1 MRSSILFGL
10 AGVASAHLPNIVND
24 IVKPV
29 TSITP
34 IVGGLVGGVI
44 PAVCDL
50 TETWDNHVLFSGIV
64 GAATETSA
72 AVSLELVLNQAHVEG
87 QISLAPLENFLAEPT
102 IRLNLASFQ
111 AYVDVD
117 LSASAGV
124 FQTVTLIASPELAI
138 DLGVLEIDLGAAFAL
153 DLVVGVSA
161 AVDLSAG
168 FYISFS
174 EGDYID
180 LSVVT
185 KQVRGSVLTGLGVK
199 ALPLTVG
206 AAVDLSTDIDVLLG
220 LRLRSHISVGADVEL
235 LGLDLLDAGAEISI
249 WADLVK
255 HKITLGQT
263 KECAVSVGNEFGLN
277 VGIAVEAG
285 INVADIL
292 DISLAPTVSV
302 ELARADKGV
311 ACLSGRDGK
320 ENLDATGGLNSPST
334 PSTSGLASPSAPS
347 TSGLNSPVTRSTS
360 GLTSPSTP
368 TPTPSASVTSVGNGG
383 LVTSTISSTTTY
395 TITSCHV
402 SVPNCP
408 ASQTQ
413 VIVTSVVHSTV
424 TVCPATQTSFP
435 TTTPASAVRPV
446 PTITET
452 LTTIVPCKPTSST
465 FTPPP
470 SATATPVPTVTIS
483 DTVTVCPSQAST
495 QHPVPSGGPSAGP
508 SVSVPVSGGP
518 SASPSVS
525 VPASTGVST
534 TASSAP
540 SVPAG
545 ETPTGGAP
553 SGPAPSG
560 GPIHTPSAPYPSSN
574 NTWTSVYSPPASSV
588 PATSI
593 PATGV
598 LPSTTGANSP
608 VQPSATPSGITSSAG
623 SLQVGIAMIV
633 PLILALHL

>member
-10 AGVASAHLPNIVND
+10 AGAASAHLPNIVND

-29 TSITP
+29 TSAVPNVVNDIVKPVTAITP
-34 IVGGLVGGVI
+34 IVGGTVGGII

-50 TETWDNHVLFSGIV
+50 TDTWDNHVLFSGIV

-87 QISLAPLENFLAEPT
+87 QISLAPLENFLEEPT

-111 AYVDVD
+111 AYVDID

-235 LGLDLLDAGAEISI
+235 LGLDLLNAGAEIAI
-249 WADLVK
+249 WADLVQ

-277 VGIAVEAG
+277 VGIAVEVG

-302 ELARADKGV
+302 QLARADKGV

-320 ENLDATGGLNSPST
+320 ENLDATGGLNSPAT

-347 TSGLNSPVTRSTS
+347 T
-360 GLTSPSTP
+360 GLTTPSTP
-368 TPTPSASVTSVGNGG
+368 TPTPSASVTSIGNGSG

-395 TITSCHV
+395 TVTSCHV

-424 TVCPATQTSFP
+424 TVCPATQTAFP
-435 TTTPASAVRPV
+435 TTTPASAVRPI

-452 LTTIVPCKPTSST
+452 LTTIVPCEPTSST

-470 SATATPVPTVTIS
+470 GATATPVPTVTIS
-483 DTVTVCPSQAST
+483 DTVTVCPSQTST
-495 QHPVPSGGPSAGP
+495 QHPIP
-508 SVSVPVSGGP
+508 SGGP

-534 TASSAP
+534 TRSSAP

-545 ETPTGGAP
+545 EAPTGGAP
-553 SGPAPSG
+553 SGSAPT
-560 GPIHTPSAPYPSSN
+560 GPVPTPGAPVHTPSAPYPSSN
-574 NTWTSVYSPPASSV
+574 NTWTSIYSPPASSV
-588 PATSI
+588 PVTSL
-593 PATGV
+593 PGTGV
-598 LPSTTGANSP
+598 LPSTTGGNSP

-623 SLQVGIAMIV
+623 SLKVGIAMVV
-633 PLILALHL
+633 PLILAMYL

>member
-1 MRSSILFGL
+1 M
-10 AGVASAHLPNIVND
+10 
-24 IVKPV
+24 
-29 TSITP
+29 
-34 IVGGLVGGVI
+34 
-44 PAVCDL
+44 
-50 TETWDNHVLFSGIV
+50 
-64 GAATETSA
+64 
-72 AVSLELVLNQAHVEG
+72 NQAHVEG
-87 QISLAPLENFLAEPT
+87 QISLAPLENFLEEPT

-111 AYVDVD
+111 AYVDID

-235 LGLDLLDAGAEISI
+235 LGLDLLNAGAEIAI
-249 WADLVK
+249 WADLVQ

-277 VGIAVEAG
+277 VGIAVEVG

-302 ELARADKGV
+302 QLARADKGV

-320 ENLDATGGLNSPST
+320 ENLDATGGLNSPAT

-347 TSGLNSPVTRSTS
+347 T
-360 GLTSPSTP
+360 GLTTPSTP
-368 TPTPSASVTSVGNGG
+368 TPTPSASVTSIGNGSG

-395 TITSCHV
+395 TVTSCHV

-424 TVCPATQTSFP
+424 TVCPATQTAFP
-435 TTTPASAVRPV
+435 TTTPASAVRPI

-452 LTTIVPCKPTSST
+452 LTTIVPCEPTSST

-470 SATATPVPTVTIS
+470 GATATPVPTVTIS
-483 DTVTVCPSQAST
+483 DTVTVCPSQTST
-495 QHPVPSGGPSAGP
+495 QHPIP
-508 SVSVPVSGGP
+508 SGGP

-534 TASSAP
+534 TRSSAP

-545 ETPTGGAP
+545 EAPTGGAP
-553 SGPAPSG
+553 SGSAPT
-560 GPIHTPSAPYPSSN
+560 GPVPTPGAPVHTPSAPYPSSN
-574 NTWTSVYSPPASSV
+574 NTWTSIYSPPASSV
-588 PATSI
+588 PVTSL
-593 PATGV
+593 PGTGV
-598 LPSTTGANSP
+598 LPSTTGGNSP

-623 SLQVGIAMIV
+623 SLKVGIAMVV
-633 PLILALHL
+633 PLILAMYL

>member
-10 AGVASAHLPNIVND
+10 AGAASAHLPNIVND

-29 TSITP
+29 TSAVPNVVNDIVKPVTAITP
-34 IVGGLVGGVI
+34 IVGGTVGGII

-50 TETWDNHVLFSGIV
+50 TDTWDNHVLFSGIV

-87 QISLAPLENFLAEPT
+87 QISLAPLENFLEEPT

-111 AYVDVD
+111 AYVDID

-235 LGLDLLDAGAEISI
+235 LGLDLLNAGAEIAI
-249 WADLVK
+249 WADLVQ

-277 VGIAVEAG
+277 VGIAVEVG

-302 ELARADKGV
+302 QLARADKGV

-320 ENLDATGGLNSPST
+320 ENLDATGGLNSPAT

-347 TSGLNSPVTRSTS
+347 T
-360 GLTSPSTP
+360 GLTTPSTP
-368 TPTPSASVTSVGNGG
+368 TPTPSASVTSIGNGSG

-395 TITSCHV
+395 TVTSCHV

-424 TVCPATQTSFP
+424 TVCPATQTAFP
-435 TTTPASAVRPV
+435 TTTPASAVRPI

-452 LTTIVPCKPTSST
+452 LTTIVPCEPTSST

-470 SATATPVPTVTIS
+470 GATATPVPTVTIS

-495 QHPVPSGGPSAGP
+495 QHPIP
-508 SVSVPVSGGP
+508 SGGP

-534 TASSAP
+534 TRSSAP
-540 SVPAG
+540 SMPAG
-545 ETPTGGAP
+545 EAPTGGAP
-553 SGPAPSG
+553 SGSAPT
-560 GPIHTPSAPYPSSN
+560 GPVPTPGAPVHTPSAPYPSSN
-574 NTWTSVYSPPASSV
+574 NTWTSIYSPPASSV
-588 PATSI
+588 PATSL
-593 PATGV
+593 PGTGV
-598 LPSTTGANSP
+598 LPSTTGGNSP

-623 SLQVGIAMIV
+623 SLKVGIAMVV
-633 PLILALHL
+633 PLVLAMYL

>member
-1 MRSSILFGL
+1 MRSSLLFGL
-10 AGVASAHLPNIVND
+10 AGAASAHLPNIVND

-34 IVGGLVGGVI
+34 NIVNDVVKPVTSITPIVGGTVGGII

-50 TETWDNHVLFSGIV
+50 TDTWDNHVLFSGIV

-87 QISLAPLENFLAEPT
+87 QISLAPLENFLEEPT

-235 LGLDLLDAGAEISI
+235 LGLDLLNAGAEIAI
-249 WADLVK
+249 WADLVQ

-302 ELARADKGV
+302 QLARADKGV

-320 ENLDATGGLNSPST
+320 ENLDATGGLNSPAT
-334 PSTSGLASPSAPS
+334 PSTSGLASPSSPS
-347 TSGLNSPVTRSTS
+347 S
-360 GLTSPSTP
+360 GLTTPSTP
-368 TPTPSASVTSVGNGG
+368 TPTPSASVTSVGNGSG

-395 TITSCHV
+395 TVTSCHV

-424 TVCPATQTSFP
+424 TVCPATQTAFP
-435 TTTPASAVRPV
+435 TTTPASAVRPI

-452 LTTIVPCKPTSST
+452 LTTIVPCEPTSST

-470 SATATPVPTVTIS
+470 GATATPAPTVTIS

-495 QHPVPSGGPSAGP
+495 QHPVPSGGPSA
-508 SVSVPVSGGP
+508 
-518 SASPSVS
+518 SPSVS
-525 VPASTGVST
+525 VPASTGVPT
-534 TASSAP
+534 TRSSAP

-545 ETPTGGAP
+545 EAPTGGAP
-553 SGPAPSG
+553 SGPAPT
-560 GPIHTPSAPYPSSN
+560 GPVHTPGAPVHTPSAPYPSSN
-574 NTWTSVYSPPASSV
+574 NTWTSIYSPPASV
-588 PATSI
+588 PATSL
-593 PATGV
+593 PGTGV
-598 LPSTTGANSP
+598 LPSTTGGNSP

-623 SLQVGIAMIV
+623 SLKVGIAMVV
-633 PLILALHL
+633 PLILAMHL